1 MHRSIYVQQNLEL
14 PAVLDLAAAR
24 IALIIVP
31 LNLDLLAAN
40 LAGLPDGVLLDMAT
54 KRHVILVI
62 GGIFVPVTVIRIV
75 VAHMYAYQFTGLLVE
90 IKNFFQKFQ

>member
-1 MHRSIYVQQNLEL
+1 MVSLPL
-14 PAVLDLAAAR
+14 PAALDLAAAR
-24 IALIIVP
+24 IALVIVP

-40 LAGLPDGVLLDMAT
+40 LAGFPDGVLLDLAP
-54 KRHVILVI
+54 KRLVHLVVS
-62 GGIFVPVTVIRIV
+62 GVAVVTVTVIIIV